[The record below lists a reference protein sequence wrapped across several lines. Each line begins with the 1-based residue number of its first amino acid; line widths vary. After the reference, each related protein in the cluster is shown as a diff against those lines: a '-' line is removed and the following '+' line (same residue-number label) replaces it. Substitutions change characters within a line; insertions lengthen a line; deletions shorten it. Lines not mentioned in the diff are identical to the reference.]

1 MRWSSRAGGDSHA
14 LNAWVNGL
22 QGVIVVWDPCA
33 VVPANPAYVRH
44 PGELPGAQR
53 LAVLVVEF
61 SRGSGRQLETLAPRP
76 GDAASDLAEQDGRER
91 AGLTGRA
98 RTLVTRMRR
107 SGSAFTFGLRSAY
120 GLKTHLWI
128 LTRAQRALRAPRSAF
143 TRDLQLRTFRT
154 PSSHELVS
162 ILRTSVTASCSKHSA
177 WVSCPLILP
186 PLLIAA
192 TLQALV

>member
-1 MRWSSRAGGDSHA
+1 M
-14 LNAWVNGL
+14 
-22 QGVIVVWDPCA
+22 WDPCA

-44 PGELPGAQR
+44 PGELPGTQR
-53 LAVLVVEF
+53 PAVLVVDF

-154 PSSHELVS
+154 PSSHGARFNPAHHSHSEFFETQRVGVMPPS
-162 ILRTSVTASCSKHSA
+162 PSPTSDSCD
-177 WVSCPLILP
+177 P
-186 PLLIAA
+186 PGLGIGW
-192 TLQALV
+192 